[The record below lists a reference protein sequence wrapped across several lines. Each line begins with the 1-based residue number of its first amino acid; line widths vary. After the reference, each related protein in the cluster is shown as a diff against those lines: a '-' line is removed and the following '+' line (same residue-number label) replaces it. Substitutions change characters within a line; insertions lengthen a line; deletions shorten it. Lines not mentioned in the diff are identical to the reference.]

1 MTSNTVDEGDLPT
14 EPTANDHPAPER
26 SAEEIAE
33 REAEAK
39 RTKRLWNKTY
49 REKKKQQQLLQEQQ
63 SAPGPSTTSANAS
76 TGANVSVD
84 EETIRALQYIM
95 NHKSHLKNLPSE
107 RLCSRASVTLKNTI

>member
-1 MTSNTVDEGDLPT
+1 MTSNTVDEADLPT

-49 REKKKQQQLLQEQQ
+49 REKK
-63 SAPGPSTTSANAS
+63 S
-76 TGANVSVD
+76 
-84 EETIRALQYIM
+84 
-95 NHKSHLKNLPSE
+95 
-107 RLCSRASVTLKNTI
+107 